1 MNVPLWAW
9 LAVLGVIV
17 LMLAVDLFAHRKAH
31 VIGVREAA
39 LWSAVWVA
47 FGVGF
52 GVLVWQ
58 LFGAEFGQQY
68 FAGYLIE
75 KSLAVDNVF
84 IWAIIFT
91 YFAVPREYQ
100 HRVLF
105 LGVVGALVFRGIFIA
120 AGSAIIASAGWVLYL
135 FAAFLLYTGYTMI
148 RQRNQHPEPENS
160 RTLKLFRRFVPMTDK
175 FHGQRFLIRKNG
187 VVLATP
193 LLAVLALVEV
203 TDIIFAVD
211 SIPAIFAITDEVFL
225 VFTANA
231 FAILGLR
238 AMYFLLADLIHRFI
252 YLKIGL
258 ALVLVW
264 VGIKM
269 LLKIDIY
276 YIPTPLSLGVIATIL
291 AVSIGA
297 SLWATRGQERKAP
310 DGPAVAPFGTAT
322 GADLAE
328 LEPLWRRG
336 RGGERTR
343 TTTAAPGA
351 TGDSGPGARGDA
363 GTGVSEGADPGAP
376 KDVSPGLAGAAG
388 TGAAVVDEATPR

>member
-52 GVLVWQ
+52 GALVWQ
-58 LFGAEFGQQY
+58 LYGAEFGQQY

-105 LGVVGALVFRGIFIA
+105 LGVLGALVFRGIFIA

-135 FAAFLLYTGYTMI
+135 FAAFLLFTGYRMI
-148 RQRNQHPEPENS
+148 RQRNDHPEPAKS
-160 RTLKLFRRFVPMTDK
+160 RALKLFRRYVPMTDK
-175 FHGQRFLIRKNG
+175 FHGQKFLVRKNG
-187 VVLATP
+187 LVLATP

-211 SIPAIFAITDEVFL
+211 SIPAIFAVTDEVFL

-291 AVSIGA
+291 GVSIGA
-297 SLWATRGQERKAP
+297 SLWATRGQERRAP
-310 DGPAVAPFGTAT
+310 AGPAHAPFGTAT
-322 GADLAE
+322 AAEVAE

-336 RGGERTR
+336 RSGAKAAASTTTTT
-343 TTTAAPGA
+343 TTTARGGEAGKPGA
-351 TGDSGPGARGDA
+351 GEAGGDPHAAAPDA
-363 GTGVSEGADPGAP
+363 VPPAPAESEG
-376 KDVSPGLAGAAG
+376 
-388 TGAAVVDEATPR
+388 R